1 MADGIWTTIDQPFQA
16 AARSVRAA
24 LGDQGFGILTGM
36 DLAAT
41 PMTNHDADVTAQ
53 AILGVC
59 SFPLAYRAGQAEES
73 IRQLPCIV
81 MVRPVGEDRTLVEAL
96 DPSTM
101 VGVSG
106 DPQLKPVA
114 DEAANRLR
122 TAMAALSAR

>member
-1 MADGIWTTIDQPFQA
+1 MADGMRTTIDQPFEA
-16 AARSVRAA
+16 AVRAVRVA

-36 DLAAT
+36 NLAAT
-41 PMTNHDADVTAQ
+41 PMTNHDADGTAQ

-59 SFPLAYRAGQAEES
+59 NFPLAYRAGQAEEPIS
-73 IRQLPCIV
+73 QLPCIV
-81 MVRPVGEDRTLVEAL
+81 MVRPVGQDRTHVEAL

-122 TAMAALSAR
+122 AAMAALGAP